1 MAKNEFTT
9 PVSIRLDNET
19 LAAIDDFNEGRNYWN
34 RSSTINLALRQL
46 FVHCT
51 KEQIFEF
58 LYSKNPLN

>member
-1 MAKNEFTT
+1 MANNPYTKLIS
-9 PVSIRLDNET
+9 VRLDKET
-19 LAAIDDFNEGRNYWN
+19 LAAINDFNEGRNYWN